1 MTVVLVFVLI
11 FQAMTLAGV
20 LTLMEEKDRK
30 AGEKRKPHVYRKM
43 SEPEARRILRD
54 LANEMM
60 ITAEETAAI
69 DTALEVGW
77 CYRDAPCEYGNN
89 KTEFSGEQLVDF
101 IENGQTYKRREGI
114 RIPEG
119 KESE

>member
-1 MTVVLVFVLI
+1 MTVVLIFVMI

-30 AGEKRKPHVYRKM
+30 AGEKPKTHVYRKM

-69 DTALEVGW
+69 DTALEAEWNNGEGAEEFVCDNNG
-77 CYRDAPCEYGNN
+77 DCEHCEWTTCP
-89 KTEFSGEQLVDF
+89 KMEGE
-101 IENGQTYKRREGI
+101 EE
-114 RIPEG
+114 
-119 KESE
+119 

>member
-1 MTVVLVFVLI
+1 MTVVLVFVMI

-30 AGEKRKPHVYRKM
+30 AGEKAKTHVYRKM

-69 DTALEVGW
+69 DTALAHSW
-77 CYRDAPCEYGNN
+77 CYLDGACEYDNP
-89 KTEFSGEQLVDF
+89 E
-101 IENGQTYKRREGI
+101 I
-114 RIPEG
+114 RIQDG
-119 KESE
+119 KETE

>member
-1 MTVVLVFVLI
+1 MIVIAFIVLI
-11 FQAMTLAGV
+11 FQALTLAGV

-30 AGEKRKPHVYRKM
+30 AGEKRKKHVYRKM

-69 DTALEVGW
+69 DTALAHSWRYLDG
-77 CYRDAPCEYGNN
+77 PCEYDNPEIRFPEEEI
-89 KTEFSGEQLVDF
+89 KAYL
-101 IENGQTYKRREGI
+101 ENGQRYKGEEGAGN
-114 RIPEG
+114 G
-119 KESE
+119 KF

>member
-1 MTVVLVFVLI
+1 MTVVLIFVMI

-30 AGEKRKPHVYRKM
+30 AGEKHKKHVYRKM

-69 DTALEVGW
+69 DTALAHSW
-77 CYRDAPCEYGNN
+77 CYLDGPCEYDNAEIRFPEEEI
-89 KTEFSGEQLVDF
+89 KAY
-101 IENGQTYKRREGI
+101 IENEQTHKRKEG
-114 RIPEG
+114 EADAD
-119 KESE
+119 

>member
-1 MTVVLVFVLI
+1 MIVIAIFVLI
-11 FQAMTLAGV
+11 FQTMTLAGV

-30 AGEKRKPHVYRKM
+30 AGEKHKKHVYRKM

-69 DTALEVGW
+69 DTALEAEW
-77 CYRDAPCEYGNN
+77 CYRDAPCENGNN
-89 KTEFSGEQLVDF
+89 EGGEADA
-101 IENGQTYKRREGI
+101 
-114 RIPEG
+114 G
-119 KESE
+119 KLQKHS